1 MAPRWAEH
9 ARPLVLVLLAID
21 LVVTLVFK
29 ADVDAQGGAYATG
42 VLALMLSAAVAVAL
56 SLGREAKGKQQPG
69 LVARTG
75 LRARLGSLYFWG
87 VAGVFAFTFVDNVL
101 VRPDGLIISLLFIAA
116 IIVLSA
122 VSRVMRAAELRVETL
137 IFEDPES
144 ERLWAGMKG
153 KKVALAPLRAD
164 TPDRRKS
171 KLRALR
177 KQRFGADVKVAFIHV
192 TPSDDR
198 SNFGQALRLR
208 VEQIPEGYFIH
219 ARNANAIPNAIAY
232 LSEQLD
238 PVALYFDLSL
248 ENPMNQTL
256 NFLLFGEGEVGVMVY
271 QILVRYWHSTDD
283 EDVRPDIYLV
293 SR

>member
-1 MAPRWAEH
+1 
-9 ARPLVLVLLAID
+9 
-21 LVVTLVFK
+21 
-29 ADVDAQGGAYATG
+29 
-42 VLALMLSAAVAVAL
+42 
-56 SLGREAKGKQQPG
+56 
-69 LVARTG
+69 
-75 LRARLGSLYFWG
+75 
-87 VAGVFAFTFVDNVL
+87 
-101 VRPDGLIISLLFIAA
+101 
-116 IIVLSA
+116 
-122 VSRVMRAAELRVETL
+122 
-137 IFEDPES
+137 
-144 ERLWAGMKG
+144 MKG

-208 VEQIPEGYFIH
+208 VEEIPEGYFIH